1 MATALAEPID
11 AGRERLWSVWAEE
24 RARIFTPPPVLTV
37 SQWADKH
44 RIVPSY
50 SAEPGHWVTDKTPY
64 LREVMDSFND
74 PTVTKVV
81 FMKCA
86 RIGATEAGLKVIG
99 YFID

>member
-1 MATALAEPID
+1 MAAVAVEVD

-50 SAEPGHWVTDKTPY
+50 SAEPGHWVTDKNRRGPDDAH
-64 LREVMDSFND
+64 VGF
-74 PTVTKVV
+74 
-81 FMKCA
+81 
-86 RIGATEAGLKVIG
+86 G
-99 YFID
+99 